1 MRTHLQI
8 AIDGPAGVGKSTIGE
23 RLARKLG
30 ALYVDTGAFYRTLTY
45 VALWQGVAPTDAP
58 ALTSL
63 AADMDIAIVP
73 PTVADGRQYSVLV
86 DGKDVTHELRQP
98 AVEAAVS
105 RVSSHPPVR
114 YALIARMRSMAN
126 ERSVVMVGRDIGTV
140 VLSDAD
146 LKIFLTTSIEE
157 RAKRRHADL
166 VALHGPNS
174 PSLDAVRQEI
184 AQRDAIDA
192 PNTRPAAD
200 AITINNDNLQ
210 ADEVVDRIL
219 ALLGERQAQRVS

>member
-23 RLARKLG
+23 RLARRLG

-45 VALWQGVAPTDAP
+45 VALQHGVAPTDAP
-58 ALTSL
+58 PLTAL
-63 AADMDIAIVP
+63 AEAMGIAIVP

-86 DGKDVTHELRQP
+86 DGEEITHELRQP

-114 YALIARMRSMAN
+114 EALIARMRRMAD

-140 VLSDAD
+140 VLPDAD
-146 LKIFLTTSIEE
+146 LKIFLMTSIEE

-166 VALHGPNS
+166 VAVHGPDG

-184 AQRDAIDA
+184 AQRDTIDA

-200 AITINNDNLQ
+200 AITINNDHLQ

-219 ALLGERQAQRVS
+219 ALLGERRAEPVS